1 MILPEEEKI
10 RIDFQKALSLHQDR
24 KLDEAQL
31 IYSEILKVN
40 PKHANS
46 WHFLGVIAYQ
56 KKDPQS
62 SIDLINKAIAINP
75 NNASF
80 YSNLGVAL
88 MEFKE
93 LDSAFDSYS
102 KAIELNPNNPDF
114 HYNLGN
120 VLKELGKFD
129 LAVLS
134 YNKAIEINPNFVEA
148 YYNLE
153 NLLSETKQ
161 VEVALFN
168 YQKAFQLSPSCK
180 FLLGSILNAKS
191 KICDLSLYAQEI
203 SDLENRLLKKEL
215 VVSPFA
221 ILSIID
227 SAYLHCLV
235 AKMTVQK
242 DYPSIDIF

>member
-1 MILPEEEKI
+1 MILSEEEKI

-93 LDSAFDSYS
+93 LDSAFDSFS
-102 KAIELNPNNPDF
+102 KTIEL
-114 HYNLGN
+114 
-120 VLKELGKFD
+120 
-129 LAVLS
+129 
-134 YNKAIEINPNFVEA
+134 NPNFVEA

-153 NLLSETKQ
+153 NLLYETKQ

-227 SAYLHCLV
+227 SASLHCLV

>member
-1 MILPEEEKI
+1 MILSEEEKI
-10 RIDFQKALSLHQDR
+10 RIDFQKALYLHQDG

-46 WHFLGVIAYQ
+46 WHFLGV
-56 KKDPQS
+56 
-62 SIDLINKAIAINP
+62 
-75 NNASF
+75 
-80 YSNLGVAL
+80 VAL

-93 LDSAFDSYS
+93 LDSAFDIYS
-102 KAIELNPNNPDF
+102 KAIELNSNNPDF

-120 VLKELGKFD
+120 VLKELGKLD

-134 YNKAIEINPNFVEA
+134 YNKEIEINPNFVEA

-191 KICDLSLYAQEI
+191 KICDWSSYAQEI

-227 SAYLHCLV
+227 SASLHCLV
-235 AKMTVQK
+235 ANMNVQT